1 MDYIIS
7 TLKKNELL
15 LKDISNHS
23 AISEMFMGILRNIER
38 TIPEDYRQ
46 QYYYNLSCLRI
57 VLGEKTECSLN
68 APVVV
73 IDEKL
78 LKLADLGYVGEHVS
92 FKDSLLE
99 ELYHELLHLASTDY
113 RIDSNNNVFGYSGFI
128 VNRIDHIISNSV
140 FNGLTE
146 GFTQYLT
153 IINTDLNMANY
164 DVQVECAKKLVEL
177 VGIDVVKQ
185 CYFNNSL
192 GMKPIFD
199 KLEELGV
206 GVDFLYN
213 LEEKC
218 HVEVIQHLV
227 GNFNEQKEGKQSL

>member
-1 MDYIIS
+1 MVKIAYHQSFRWSSD
-7 TLKKNELL
+7 
-15 LKDISNHS
+15 
-23 AISEMFMGILRNIER
+23 
-38 TIPEDYRQ
+38 
-46 QYYYNLSCLRI
+46 
-57 VLGEKTECSLN
+57 
-68 APVVV
+68 
-73 IDEKL
+73 
-78 LKLADLGYVGEHVS
+78 DL
-92 FKDSLLE
+92 
-99 ELYHELLHLASTDY
+99 
-113 RIDSNNNVFGYSGFI
+113 
-128 VNRIDHIISNSV
+128 IISNSA

-227 GNFNEQKEGKQSL
+227 GNVNEQKEGKQYL

>member
-1 MDYIIS
+1 MDNLLNA
-7 TLKKNELL
+7 LKANESL
-15 LKDISNHS
+15 LKDIANHP
-23 AISEMFMGILRNIER
+23 AINDMFLGILRNIER
-38 TIPEDYRQ
+38 TIPEDCRQ

-99 ELYHELLHLASTDY
+99 ELYHEMLHLASTDY

-128 VNRIDHIISNSV
+128 VNRIDLIISNSV
-140 FNGLTE
+140 FHGLTE

-206 GVDFLYN
+206 GMDFLYN

-227 GNFNEQKEGKQSL
+227 GNVNEQKEGKPSL

>member
-1 MDYIIS
+1 MDNLLNA
-7 TLKKNELL
+7 LKANESL
-15 LKDISNHS
+15 LKDIANHP
-23 AISEMFMGILRNIER
+23 AINDMFLGILRNIER
-38 TIPEDYRQ
+38 TIPEDCRQ

-99 ELYHELLHLASTDY
+99 ELYHEMLHLASTDY
-113 RIDSNNNVFGYSGFI
+113 RIDSNSNVFGYSGFI
-128 VNRIDHIISNSV
+128 VNRIDQIISNSV

-185 CYFNNSL
+185 CYCNNSL
-192 GMKPIFD
+192 AMKPMFD

-206 GVDFLYN
+206 GMDFLYN

-227 GNFNEQKEGKQSL
+227 GNVNEQKKGRPSL